1 MVQLAKV
8 ACITPVTNAWP
19 ERGASAVKRIK
30 LRTRSTMK
38 NDLLNGLMLISINGP
53 KANSSEAEKMI
64 KKACLKV
71 QQTRRNKRSNVFV
84 VRTTLKV
91 ASTQTVEVK
100 DEAQVELEEAVEKSL
115 EKESDKQFL
124 ITNFDYDFSS
134 DEDDSGCE
142 TDDD

>member
-8 ACITPVTNAWP
+8 ACITPVTNAGP

-64 KKACLKV
+64 EKACLKF

-91 ASTQTVEVK
+91 ASTQTIEVK
-100 DEAQVELEEAVEKSL
+100 DEAQVE
-115 EKESDKQFL
+115 
-124 ITNFDYDFSS
+124 
-134 DEDDSGCE
+134 
-142 TDDD
+142 